1 MYITYIVIFWYNNSI
16 LNGKKIVKLSE
27 IWYINWRKAVII
39 KEYEGQ
45 MLQKYNFNFKKGS
58 VEMLILRLLS
68 NHDCYGYQLTQII
81 KKLSDGL
88 IIIPSGS
95 LYPILYKLLDEGYIT
110 EYAVKS
116 GRRQER
122 IYYHL
127 VQKKLNN

>member
-1 MYITYIVIFWYNNSI
+1 
-16 LNGKKIVKLSE
+16 
-27 IWYINWRKAVII
+27 
-39 KEYEGQ
+39 

-110 EYAVKS
+110 EYAIKS

-127 VQKKLNN
+127 EPSGEKYLEEQITAYRAVENAISRILSYEGEEKDEK